1 MRENASN
8 ETRDTNYGR
17 DDVVNVSCTCGIL
30 IRHARFRKLLA
41 RFCGNDPTFHGAMYT
56 HCQITSDTF
65 SDSNKSLC
73 ENCSNML
80 RSNKC
85 YVKENIFIS
94 RETAVSMYNPHGEIR
109 GKWDRWVK
117 NFRLQLQVSSR
128 SAIIIIRSLK

>member
-1 MRENASN
+1 MPRLN
-8 ETRDTNYGR
+8 ETRDTNYER

-30 IRHARFRKLLA
+30 IRHARFTKLLV

-73 ENCSNML
+73 ENCSV

-94 RETAVSMYNPHGEIR
+94 RETAVSIYNPREIH
-109 GKWDRWVK
+109 GKWDLK
-117 NFRLQLQVSSR
+117 NFCLQLQVNSR
-128 SAIIIIRSLK
+128 SAIIIMPSLK